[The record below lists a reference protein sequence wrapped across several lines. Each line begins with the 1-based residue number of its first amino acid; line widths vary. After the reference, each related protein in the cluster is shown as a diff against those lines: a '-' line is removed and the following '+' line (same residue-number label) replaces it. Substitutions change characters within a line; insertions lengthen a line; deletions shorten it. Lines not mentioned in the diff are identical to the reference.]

1 MSSREL
7 HDFLRESTDSGPSC
21 ATAHSAGDV
30 GSSVPALQ
38 RLRAGL
44 IHAMG
49 LAPSLALAAALGA
62 CVGGDKGAVDDED
75 EVPWGGD
82 DTGELARVCGDV
94 TELEEA
100 VEAGSV
106 GEGEVLVCIDLP
118 SDGAD
123 CPPWPEDALREQ
135 LWEVAGAPATD
146 CVWHPDKVCGPETGI
161 QDACC
166 YVADILV
173 ECWSE
178 GRPFTV
184 DGEARTACLVDG
196 SSWSSAMGTLPT
208 LTDVQ
213 LRAAEGWA
221 EAALAEH
228 ASVASF
234 GRFVLELMAVGAPP
248 ELVAGATR
256 AMADEIAHARLAFGV
271 VERLSGQA
279 RGPGALPLAGALPE
293 HVTLRDVVMGTLA
306 EGCVNETLAAA
317 EARAAASV
325 CQDPQICPVLERIA
339 VDEAEHSALAWRFLR
354 WALCQDPSLIAEVGA
369 WLTAHGAPTIN
380 KADPD
385 PALAAFGRLDG
396 PTRAGLAESVWSHVI
411 LPAWDALRHDL
422 LAEVR
427 DGASAA

>member
-7 HDFLRESTDSGPSC
+7 HHSHHESCDSGSSC
-21 ATAHSAGDV
+21 ATAHSLDAV
-30 GSSVPALQ
+30 GSGAPALR

-44 IHAMG
+44 IHAMA

-62 CVGGDKGAVDDED
+62 CVGADKGQVDDDD
-75 EVPWGGD
+75 EVPWGSD
-82 DTGELARVCGDV
+82 DTAELARVCGDV
-94 TELEEA
+94 TELEKA

-118 SDGAD
+118 SNGAD
-123 CPPWPEDALREQ
+123 CPPWPEDALREE
-135 LWEVAGAPATD
+135 LWDVAGSPAAD
-146 CVWHPDKVCGPETGI
+146 CVWHPEKVCGPESGI

-166 YVADILV
+166 YVAELLV

-184 DGEARTACLVDG
+184 EGEARTACLVDG
-196 SSWSSAMGTLPT
+196 SAWSAAMGTLPAI
-208 LTDVQ
+208 TDVQ
-213 LRAAEGWA
+213 IRAAEGWA

-279 RGPGALPLAGALPE
+279 RGPGALPLAGALPDD
-293 HVTLRDVVMGTLA
+293 VTLRDVVMGTLA

-325 CQDPQICPVLERIA
+325 CEDPQICDVLERIA

-354 WALCQDPSLIAEVGA
+354 WALGQDPSLIVDVGA

-380 KADPD
+380 TAEPD

-396 PTRAGLAESVWSHVI
+396 PARAGLAEAVWGHVI

-427 DGASAA
+427 GGASAA